1 MENQVLSV
9 IKSRSSIR
17 AYRDTPLSA
26 AEIGAL
32 KEAALCSPTARD
44 AQTQRYLF
52 ITCKKT
58 LAKIEQAV
66 ADTIIK
72 SGDPVSIERLASRN
86 NKVIY
91 NAPLL
96 VVIATDPKNSYGKVD
111 AGIAVENLALAA
123 KSLGLDSVILGMP
136 SLAFEDE
143 ELKALLPQ
151 GLAFAVSIAV
161 GHRAMDKSPHA
172 YDESHVIDIK

>member
-9 IKSRSSIR
+9 IQSRSSIR
-17 AYRDTPLSA
+17 AYQDTPLA
-26 AEIGAL
+26 EAEIAAL
-32 KEAALCSPTARD
+32 KKAALYSPTARD

-58 LAKIEQAV
+58 LAKIESAV
-66 ADTIIK
+66 ANTIIK
-72 SGDPVSIERLASRN
+72 SGDPASIERLASRN

-96 VVIATDPKNSYGKVD
+96 VVIAIDPNNAYSKVD

-136 SLAFEDE
+136 SLAFSDQ
-143 ELKALLPQ
+143 ELQALLPK
-151 GLAFAVSIAV
+151 GLVFGVSIAI
-161 GHRAMDKSPHA
+161 GHRAMDKAPHA
-172 YDESHVIDIK
+172 FDINHVVEIS